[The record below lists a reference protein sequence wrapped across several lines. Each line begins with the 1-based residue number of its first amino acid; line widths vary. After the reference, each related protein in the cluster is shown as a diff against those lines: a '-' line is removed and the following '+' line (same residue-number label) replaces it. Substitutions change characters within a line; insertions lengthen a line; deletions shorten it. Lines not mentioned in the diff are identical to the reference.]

1 MQYVRF
7 RVDLGPGCS
16 IGPGKIELLE
26 AIARTGSIR
35 QAARAMRMSYRRAWL
50 LVDSLNQSFRERS
63 TSASVGGAGGGGVE
77 LTPFGEDLV
86 RRYRKAAKRID
97 MLAMSEFAT
106 IARKLTTERPPA
118 GHKRLSKT
126 AAQTSRSDVPSEA
139 RAPAGTRERRERPPV

>member
-35 QAARAMRMSYRRAWL
+35 QAARTMRMSYRRAWL
-50 LVDSLNQSFRERS
+50 LIESINRSFREPV
-63 TSASVGGAGGGGVE
+63 TTASVGGQGGGGVE
-77 LTPFGEDLV
+77 LTPLGEDLV

-97 MLAMSEFAT
+97 TLAMSQFAGLSQKMAT
-106 IARKLTTERPPA
+106 GRTADAIRSR
-118 GHKRLSKT
+118 HKRLSKVG
-126 AAQTSRSDVPSEA
+126 SSK
-139 RAPAGTRERRERPPV
+139 RAG

>member
-1 MQYVRF
+1 MAMQYVRF

-50 LVDSLNQSFRERS
+50 LVDSLNRSFRERP
-63 TSASVGGAGGGGVE
+63 TTASVGGTGGGGVE
-77 LTPFGEDLV
+77 LTPFGEELV

-97 MLAMSEFAT
+97 TLAMSEFAT
-106 IARKLTTERPPA
+106 IARQVTTDKAPTARPR
-118 GHKRLSKT
+118 HKRLSR
-126 AAQTSRSDVPSEA
+126 TSVSK
-139 RAPAGTRERRERPPV
+139 RAG